1 MLKSRLFP
9 RGPVS
14 DRAPEDTERMNE
26 PTVHVVDD
34 DGPFLLAMSRL
45 LRASGYSVKTYE
57 SAVDYLEQRGDD
69 SPGCVVVDLQMPV
82 VGGLDLQ
89 AQLARTSN
97 PPPMLFLTGHADT
110 VSTVRAMRG
119 GAEDFLEKRAPK
131 EQLLDAVQRALQRDI
146 SERAERSRRDD
157 VRRRFAQVSP
167 REHEVLELVLQGRL
181 NKQIAGDLGI
191 HERTVKVHRKSIM
204 TKLNVRSVAAL
215 TRLAQEAGV
224 PPPPPGPTF
233 T

>member
-1 MLKSRLFP
+1 VLKCRVFP
-9 RGPVS
+9 EWPAVRSGAG
-14 DRAPEDTERMNE
+14 DDKRMSE

-45 LRASGYSVKTYE
+45 LRASGYSVKTYV
-57 SAVDYLEQRGDD
+57 SAVDYLQQRGDD

-89 AQLARTSN
+89 AELARTSN
-97 PPPMLFLTGHADT
+97 PPPLLFLTGHADT

-131 EQLLDAVQRALQRDI
+131 EQLLDAVQRALRRDI
-146 SERAERSRRDD
+146 SERAERTRRDD
-157 VRRRFAQVSP
+157 LRRRFDQISP
-167 REHEVLELVLQGRL
+167 REHEVLGLVLQGRL

-215 TRLAQEAGV
+215 ARLSQDAGV
-224 PPPPPGPTF
+224 TLPAEPTF
-233 T
+233 P